1 MHYYKRHIGD
11 YAKDTSHLSLL
22 EHGVYAVLMDWQY
35 ASEKPLPAGN
45 VAIYRICRA
54 VTAAEKRA
62 VDSILEEFYPEKN
75 GQRWNNRTELEV
87 FEFNTKS
94 DKNADAANKRWQK
107 ERNANASDARSDG
120 NANDMPR
127 ARASTTQEPPTT
139 TQEPET
145 KSQQPAA
152 AAHIPSVAEVRTWA
166 LMAGV
171 CPDYAEHQHGKTT
184 EDQTWLRAGK
194 LADWKKRWLGFW
206 LEDRESWLKNK
217 KIPRGA
223 RKANRRPRR
232 SGASSL
238 WTT

>member
-127 ARASTTQEPPTT
+127 ARASTRTTNHYPRTRNQEPAASGGGSYS
-139 TQEPET
+139 ERGR
-145 KSQQPAA
+145 SQD
-152 AAHIPSVAEVRTWA
+152 V
-166 LMAGV
+166 G
-171 CPDYAEHQHGKTT
+171 
-184 EDQTWLRAGK
+184 
-194 LADWKKRWLGFW
+194 ADGRSL
-206 LEDRESWLKNK
+206 
-217 KIPRGA
+217 PRLCGA
-223 RKANRRPRR
+223 SARQDHRRPDLAARWQAR
-232 SGASSL
+232 
-238 WTT
+238 

>member
-1 MHYYKRHIGD
+1 
-11 YAKDTSHLSLL
+11 
-22 EHGVYAVLMDWQY
+22 
-35 ASEKPLPAGN
+35 
-45 VAIYRICRA
+45 
-54 VTAAEKRA
+54 
-62 VDSILEEFYPEKN
+62 
-75 GQRWNNRTELEV
+75 
-87 FEFNTKS
+87 
-94 DKNADAANKRWQK
+94 
-107 ERNANASDARSDG
+107 
-120 NANDMPR
+120 
-127 ARASTTQEPPTT
+127 
-139 TQEPET
+139 
-145 KSQQPAA
+145 
-152 AAHIPSVAEVRTWA
+152 
-166 LMAGV
+166 MAGV